1 MADKPAFLK
10 ASDISGLT
18 DMVAQMDTAGGKPMD
33 KLETGTTLTSNF
45 RRILPQHPN
54 MTAPVQVVPV
64 HFKVGP
70 SGRQLV
76 CPRLIN
82 GGECPICAQGFA
94 WIKDGAEKEGKEIL
108 PSWRAYL
115 NVIRLTPKM
124 EIAED
129 KVYVLSLNKTQF
141 EDLTDEF
148 TQYGDVT
155 DLETGRPVDFAAKKT
170 KRGNFEFNIIKYRVG
185 EAAPF
190 EVSED
195 LIAETVD
202 LSSYIEYHDA
212 AGILEIV
219 QGQGAA
225 SSAEGNGK
233 LPFQLPEAK
242 APEEAA
248 PESNPGGFA
257 PLEDA
262 EEEETAPHPEAQ
274 PVSDPA
280 EALKRIKAKAG
291 KKS

>member
-1 MADKPAFLK
+1 MSTNKPAFLK
-10 ASDISGLT
+10 ASDISGLS

-82 GGECPICAQGFA
+82 GGDCPICAQGFA
-94 WIKDGAEKEGKEIL
+94 WLKDGAEKEGKEIL

-115 NVIRLTPKM
+115 NVVRLTDKM
-124 EIAED
+124 EIAEE

-185 EAAPF
+185 DAAPF
-190 EVSED
+190 EVSEEV
-195 LIAETVD
+195 LAETVD

-212 AGILEIV
+212 AGMLEIV

-225 SSAEGNGK
+225 SADGNGK

-242 APEEAA
+242 APDEA
-248 PESNPGGFA
+248 PSNPGGFA
-257 PLEDA
+257 PLEEA
-262 EEEETAPHPEAQ
+262 EEEEAAPQAEAQ
-274 PVSDPA
+274 PVSDPT
-280 EALKRIKAKAG
+280 EALERIKAKSK

>member
-10 ASDISGLT
+10 ASDISGLA

-82 GGECPICAQGFA
+82 GGDCPICAQGFA

-155 DLETGRPVDFAAKKT
+155 NLETGRPVDFAAKTT

-195 LIAETVD
+195 LLAETVD

-212 AGILEIV
+212 AGMLEIV

-225 SSAEGNGK
+225 STEGNGN

-242 APEEAA
+242 ATEEE
-248 PESNPGGFA
+248 ESNPGGFA
-257 PLEDA
+257 PLEESEEA
-262 EEEETAPHPEAQ
+262 EAAPQEEAQ
-274 PVSDPA
+274 LVSDPT
-280 EALKRIKAKAG
+280 EALERIKAKSK

>member
-1 MADKPAFLK
+1 MGDKPAFLK

-33 KLETGTTLTSNF
+33 KLETGTTYTSNF

-54 MTAPVQVVPV
+54 MKHPVQAIPV

-82 GGECPICAQGFA
+82 GGDCPICAQGFA
-94 WIKDGAEKEGKEIL
+94 WINDGAEKEGKEIL

-115 NVIRLTPKM
+115 NVIRLTPEM

-129 KVYVLSLNKTQF
+129 KVYVLSLNQTQCT
-141 EDLTDEF
+141 DLVDEF
-148 TQYGDVT
+148 TQYGDIT
-155 DLETGRPVDFAAKKT
+155 NLETGRPVDFAAKQT
-170 KRGNFEFNIIKYRVG
+170 KKGPFKFNLIKYRVG
-185 EAAPF
+185 DASPF
-190 EVSED
+190 EVNEEV
-195 LIAETVD
+195 LAETVD
-202 LSSYIEYHDA
+202 LSSYIEYRDA
-212 AGILEIV
+212 AGMLEIV

-225 SSAEGNGK
+225 SSDGNGK
-233 LPFQLPEAK
+233 LPFQPPEAK

-257 PLEDA
+257 PLEEA
-262 EEEETAPHPEAQ
+262 EEEETAPQPEAQ
-274 PVSDPA
+274 LVSDPT
-280 EALKRIKAKAG
+280 EALERIKAKAG

>member
-1 MADKPAFLK
+1 MGDKPAFLK
-10 ASDISGLT
+10 ASDISGLA

-82 GGECPICAQGFA
+82 GGDCPICAQGFA
-94 WIKDGAEKEGKEIL
+94 WLKDGAEKEGKEIL

-115 NVIRLTPKM
+115 NVVRLTDKM

-185 EAAPF
+185 DAAPF

-195 LIAETVD
+195 VLAETVD

-212 AGILEIV
+212 AGMLEIV

-225 SSAEGNGK
+225 SNSTEGNGK

-242 APEEAA
+242 TPDEAPA
-248 PESNPGGFA
+248 NPGGFA

-262 EEEETAPHPEAQ
+262 EEEEETPKAESQ
-274 PVSDPA
+274 PASDPT
-280 EALKRIKAKAG
+280 EALERIKEKSR